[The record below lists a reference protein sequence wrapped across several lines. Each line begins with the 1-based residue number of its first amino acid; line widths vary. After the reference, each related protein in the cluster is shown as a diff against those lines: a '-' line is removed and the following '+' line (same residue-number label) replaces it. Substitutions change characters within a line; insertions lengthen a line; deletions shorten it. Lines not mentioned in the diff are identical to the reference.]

1 MKHRISA
8 GAIVIHEQKI
18 LLVNHKKDGHYDF
31 WVAPGGGVKGTET
44 TEQTAI
50 REVKEET
57 GLDISVLKLAYIEE
71 LFNSEVRLC
80 KFWYLAKF
88 LGGEFQIDQESK
100 SVEYIVEAQFKSRDE
115 LANET
120 VFPKELNDQIWL
132 DIEEGFSSPKYIGL
146 REMEFC

>member
-88 LGGEFQIDQESK
+88 FRSPAIC
-100 SVEYIVEAQFKSRDE
+100 IHNSRVGAKTKDWV
-115 LANET
+115 LLSFASANWIKGR
-120 VFPKELNDQIWL
+120 PKAAVL
-132 DIEEGFSSPKYIGL
+132 PVPV
-146 REMEFC
+146 